1 MIKIPQSIFPNIETK
16 TVRMTWD
23 KRSESIMPDGD
34 YFIRGGV
41 CWPIETNDHTG
52 DRYAEGHVVL
62 AAKDCR
68 TDIVY
73 IISSRRFR
81 CIDHVIRNGRMEF
94 EGVSPWFNLMWSMY
108 YATHFFWRS
117 DMLSHRAYSK
127 EIRESKIINPRPH
140 FIEVEWK
147 DDSVPMS
154 QLWMLL
160 QSDRMK
166 YPKESEL
173 YEDVQKQKDNHIPA
187 GVRAL
192 MSVITGYALYP
203 WRKK

>member
-1 MIKIPQSIFPNIETK
+1 MS
-16 TVRMTWD
+16 WD

-34 YFIRGGV
+34 YHIRGGI
-41 CWPIETNDHTG
+41 CWPIETVDHTG

-62 AAKDCR
+62 AAKDVR

-73 IISSRRFR
+73 IMSSSRFR
-81 CIDHVIRNGRMEF
+81 CIDHVVRNGRMEF
-94 EGVSPWFNLMWSMY
+94 EGVAPWFNKMWANF
-108 YATHFFWRS
+108 YATHYYWRS
-117 DMLSHRAYSK
+117 DMLSHRAYTK

-147 DDSVPMS
+147 DYSVPMS

-160 QSDRMK
+160 QSNRMK
-166 YPKESEL
+166 YPKESPL
-173 YEDVQKQKDNHIPA
+173 YEDVQKQKADLIPA

-203 WRKK
+203 WRKKQ